1 MLPPHWYQRDNTGS
15 IPGTSGG
22 WAPVQISV
30 YLLVIVPTKKETEW
44 RTCSWI
50 RERHFLWREAT
61 SPFLKANYLHS
72 SYFISSFKMGYSYL
86 VIMILSFIQLPP
98 ALVNLYIS
106 PLYKL
111 PIFFYCP
118 PLVAAFL
125 TAHTS
130 SPSSGQGWRGVAPAP
145 RADDISLNGSGAEK
159 QMPRADGV
167 SLTGGGTGVA
177 RAVSCK
183 APSLSQ
189 HPPPSST
196 RHGARHNSMTG
207 RAPRCGKALLRQR
220 DLGRSHHI
228 QLPYCARRWKCI

>member
-111 PIFFYCP
+111 PIFFIVLPWWRPSSPRTP
-118 PLVAAFL
+118 PLPVAAKDGEVWPQRPGL
-125 TAHTS
+125 TT
-130 SPSSGQGWRGVAPAP
+130 SPSMA
-145 RADDISLNGSGAEK
+145 
-159 QMPRADGV
+159 
-167 SLTGGGTGVA
+167 VA
-177 RAVSCK
+177 RRSRCPGPMASPSPAV
-183 APSLSQ
+183 
-189 HPPPSST
+189 
-196 RHGARHNSMTG
+196 ARG
-207 RAPRCGKALLRQR
+207 
-220 DLGRSHHI
+220 
-228 QLPYCARRWKCI
+228 